1 MCPLVPVPTARRAD
15 IISTGSWATFST
27 GSCHEPVLMRLVRLW
42 SGWCPTKTFSTGSW
56 HEPVLEF
63 LSKLIFSP
71 TSPRER
77 QYERFISRECRDN
90 DEEAQCSPAR

>member
-1 MCPLVPVPTARRAD
+1 MPR
-15 IISTGSWATFST
+15 TGTNEA
-27 GSCHEPVLMRLVRLW
+27 V
-42 SGWCPTKTFSTGSW
+42 SGYGQAGAPTKTFSTGSC

-77 QYERFISRECRDN
+77 QYERFISRECTDN

>member
-1 MCPLVPVPTARRAD
+1 MPR
-15 IISTGSWATFST
+15 TGNNEA
-27 GSCHEPVLMRLVRLW
+27 V
-42 SGWCPTKTFSTGSW
+42 SGYGQAGAPTKTFSTGSW